1 MRIESRILDSHT
13 EESLVRCL
21 KSMLYH
27 NLLVDNITRTEN
39 NDERLL
45 SQRKYVKADVSK
57 KLRQYV
63 IDDITRR
70 LSYRQDDALNRLFL
84 F

>member
-13 EESLVRCL
+13 KESLVRCL

-27 NLLVDNITRTEN
+27 NLLVDNITGTEN
-39 NDERLL
+39 DDERLL
-45 SQRKYVKADVSK
+45 SQRKYMKADVSE

-70 LSYRQDDALNRLFL
+70 LSYRQDDVLNRFLLF
-84 F
+84 

>member
-27 NLLVDNITRTEN
+27 NLLVDNITGTEN

-45 SQRKYVKADVSK
+45 SQRKYVKADVS
-57 KLRQYV
+57 
-63 IDDITRR
+63 
-70 LSYRQDDALNRLFL
+70 
-84 F
+84 

>member
-27 NLLVDNITRTEN
+27 NLLVDNITGTEN

-45 SQRKYVKADVSK
+45 SQRKYMKADVSE

-70 LSYRQDDALNRLFL
+70 LSYRQDDVLNRFLLF
-84 F
+84 

>member
-27 NLLVDNITRTEN
+27 NLLVDNITGTEN

-70 LSYRQDDALNRLFL
+70 LSYRQDDVLNRFLLF
-84 F
+84 